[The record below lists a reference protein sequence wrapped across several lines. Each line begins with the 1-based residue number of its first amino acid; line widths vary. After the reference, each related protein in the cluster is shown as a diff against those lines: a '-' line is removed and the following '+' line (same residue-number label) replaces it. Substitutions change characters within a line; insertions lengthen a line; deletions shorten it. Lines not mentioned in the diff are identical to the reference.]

1 MNLTLLRV
9 GFRHGASLISMPWS
23 PTAGNMPQGLQG
35 GKQGGRGPSG
45 SGACWWVAG
54 SGPQHSA

>member
-23 PTAGNMPQGLQG
+23 PTTGNMPQGLQG
-35 GKQGGRGPSG
+35 GEQGGGSPSG
-45 SGACWWVAG
+45 SGACCGLRAL
-54 SGPQHSA
+54 GPNSA